1 MLPEGAKIRS
11 VLLNYYLYQM
21 NTIDIVFGI
30 ILILGFIQG
39 LRKGLFVEL
48 ASLVGLIAGIIGAIY
63 FSHFV
68 GDWLV
73 EKTSWS
79 EQTINLAAFAITFVI
94 IIVVVSMAGKLLTK
108 IADFA
113 MLGIVNKIA
122 GAVFAVLKF
131 AFLLSVVLMFLDAAN
146 KHLDIVS
153 EEDMESSVLY
163 HPVRMLAPA
172 ILPSI
177 LAKAKEENLYT
188 PKNEDPSN
196 E

>member
-1 MLPEGAKIRS
+1 
-11 VLLNYYLYQM
+11 M

-30 ILILGFIQG
+30 ILILGLIQG
-39 LRKGLFVEL
+39 FRKGLFVEL
-48 ASLVGLIAGIIGAIY
+48 ASLIGLIAGIIGAIY
-63 FSHFV
+63 FSYFV

-73 EKTSWS
+73 ERTSWG

-94 IIVVVSMAGKLLTK
+94 IIVVVSMAGKLLTRV
-108 IADFA
+108 ADFA

-122 GAVFAVLKF
+122 GAAFAVLKY

-146 KHLDIVS
+146 KQLDIVS
-153 EEDMESSVLY
+153 EEDIEASRLY
-163 HPVRMLAPA
+163 EPVKMLAPS

-177 LAKAKEENLYT
+177 LEKAKEENLYN
-188 PKNEDPSN
+188 PDEEEPSN

>member
-1 MLPEGAKIRS
+1 
-11 VLLNYYLYQM
+11 M

-30 ILILGFIQG
+30 ILILGCIQG

-48 ASLVGLIAGIIGAIY
+48 ASLIGLIAGIIGAIY
-63 FSHFV
+63 FSYFV

-122 GAVFAVLKF
+122 GAAFAVLKF

-146 KHLDIVS
+146 KKLEIVS
-153 EEDMESSVLY
+153 EEDIASSVLY
-163 HPVRMLAPA
+163 EPVRMLAPT

-188 PKNEDPSN
+188 PKKEEPSN

>member
-1 MLPEGAKIRS
+1 
-11 VLLNYYLYQM
+11 M

-30 ILILGFIQG
+30 ILILGLIQG
-39 LRKGLFVEL
+39 FRKGLFVEL
-48 ASLVGLIAGIIGAIY
+48 ASLIGLIAGIIGAIY

-73 EKTSWS
+73 LKTAWS

-108 IADFA
+108 VADFA

-122 GAVFAVLKF
+122 GAAFAVLKF

-146 KHLDIVS
+146 KQLEIVS
-153 EEDMESSVLY
+153 EEDIEASRLY
-163 HPVRMLAPA
+163 APVQMLAPS

-177 LAKAKEENLYT
+177 LEKAKEENLYN
-188 PKNEDPSN
+188 PDEEEPSN